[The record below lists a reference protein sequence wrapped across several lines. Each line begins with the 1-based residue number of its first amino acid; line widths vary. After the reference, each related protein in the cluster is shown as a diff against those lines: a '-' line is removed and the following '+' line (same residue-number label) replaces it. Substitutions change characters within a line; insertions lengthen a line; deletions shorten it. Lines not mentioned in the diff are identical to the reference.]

1 MDENKN
7 NENNDKKGSFTSK
20 IIGGVVVL
28 VVILLIIFLGPK
40 VKDDSS
46 KNVDKDA
53 NATTTS
59 DSMTANDG
67 ALKVVEPIVSGDY
80 KYEFTGIKWDFDTTS
95 PEVAGTNQTWLKMEF
110 ADFTRNG
117 SAITFGSA
125 YKLGVHP
132 GTCKTVD
139 FIDTASESGIP
150 LAYAE
155 CSGDGVVRDFV
166 VLQEDQNIVVKMN
179 ETKDSK
185 ESGWQDWYK
194 IDVTQ
199 IVS

>member
-7 NENNDKKGSFTSK
+7 NDNNDKKGSFTSK

-40 VKDDSS
+40 VKDDLS

-59 DSMTANDG
+59 DLMTANDG

-95 PEVAGTNQTWLKMEF
+95 PEVAGTNGNLVK
-110 ADFTRNG
+110 NG
-117 SAITFGSA
+117 
-125 YKLGVHP
+125 V
-132 GTCKTVD
+132 C
-139 FIDTASESGIP
+139 
-150 LAYAE
+150 
-155 CSGDGVVRDFV
+155 
-166 VLQEDQNIVVKMN
+166 
-179 ETKDSK
+179 
-185 ESGWQDWYK
+185 
-194 IDVTQ
+194 
-199 IVS
+199 